1 VSAAQLWN
9 PPDATSATDPA
20 GGTVVVD
27 VVDVDVVDVDVVDVD
42 VVDVDVVDVDVLVVD
57 VVVVPGPGTHPAVA
71 IATAIPTAC
80 TRAAAGFPKR
90 IVI

>member
-20 GGTVVVD
+20 GGTVV
-27 VVDVDVVDVDVVDVD
+27 VDVVDVDVVDVD

>member
-1 VSAAQLWN
+1 MSAAQLWN

-20 GGTVVVD
+20 GGTVV
-27 VVDVDVVDVDVVDVD
+27 VDVVDVDVVDVD

-71 IATAIPTAC
+71 IATAIPTAR
-80 TRAAAGFPKR
+80 TRAAADFPKR

>member
-1 VSAAQLWN
+1 MSAAQLWN

-20 GGTVVVD
+20 GGTVVV
-27 VVDVDVVDVDVVDVD
+27 VVVVVVVDVVDVD

-57 VVVVPGPGTHPAVA
+57 VVVVPGPGTHPAAA
-71 IATAIPTAC
+71 IATAIPTAR
-80 TRAAAGFPKR
+80 TRAAADFPKR

>member
-1 VSAAQLWN
+1 MSAAQLWN

-20 GGTVVVD
+20 GGTVV
-27 VVDVDVVDVDVVDVD
+27 VDVVDVDVVDVD